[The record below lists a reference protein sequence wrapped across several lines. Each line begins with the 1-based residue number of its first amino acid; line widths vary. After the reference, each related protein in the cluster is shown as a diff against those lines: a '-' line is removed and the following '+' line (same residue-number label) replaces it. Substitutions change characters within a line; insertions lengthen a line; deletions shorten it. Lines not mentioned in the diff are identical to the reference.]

1 MKKLMSLAL
10 VSLFALG
17 TGCSK
22 KEASCEDIV
31 DHTISIMPAELKD
44 KVAGDK
50 PKAVA
55 KCEKLSPE
63 AKKCAMDAASMEDLM
78 KCPHT

>member
-1 MKKLMSLAL
+1 MKKIMCLAL
-10 VSLFALG
+10 LFTLA

-22 KEASCEDIV
+22 KEATCSDIV
-31 DHTISIMPAELKD
+31 DHTISIMPAEFKD
-44 KVAGDK
+44 KVAADK
-50 PKAVA
+50 DKAIA

-78 KCPHT
+78 KCPRT

>member
-1 MKKLMSLAL
+1 MKNIFAASLLCVLSLA
-10 VSLFALG
+10 

-22 KEASCEDIV
+22 KEPSCGDIV
-31 DHTISIMPAELKD
+31 DHTISIMPAEFKD
-44 KVAGDK
+44 KVAADK
-50 PKAVA
+50 DKAIE

-78 KCPHT
+78 KCPKT

>member
-1 MKKLMSLAL
+1 MTKLVSFAL
-10 VSLFALG
+10 VSILALG

-22 KEASCEDIV
+22 KAAGCEEII

-50 PKAVA
+50 AKAVE
-55 KCEKLSPE
+55 KCEKMSPE

-78 KCPHT
+78 KCPRS